1 MAAPHDMV
9 DAWLEE
15 DFNGVG
21 VLARIPNPVR
31 EAGEKML
38 MRPNRRRGGW
48 FLKGKAEKEGSVKD
62 EG

>member
-9 DAWLEE
+9 DTWLEK

-21 VLARIPNPVR
+21 VLARIPGPVR
-31 EAGEKML
+31 ETGKKML
-38 MRPNRRRGGW
+38 MRPNWRRGGW
-48 FLKGKAEKEGSVKD
+48 FLKGEAEREGSVKD